1 MTDQQRPGVPE
12 YLSDRRPDPTKGQ
25 EIDFQSP
32 GERAPAVP
40 AKTNYVRWGGL
51 FAGLLIGFAVFFLL
65 PAEIPHNARLTAAIA
80 LLMAAWWMTEAIPI
94 PATALVPLV
103 VFPMLSVPVVGA
115 DGKST
120 AITMNSIG
128 ASYGNSIIFL
138 FLGGFLIAL
147 AMQRWNLHR
156 RIALLVLRVMP
167 SRPGAMIAG
176 FMIATGFMSMWVSN
190 TATAVM
196 MLPIG
201 MSVLALVHQITS
213 KDTGAVEGADQL
225 PEGGVFKSKFATA
238 LMLGIAYAASIGSL
252 ATIIGTP
259 PNAFLAGY
267 MSQTYNEP
275 IGFGQWM
282 MLGVP
287 IAIVFMVIAWF
298 LLTKVIFKPEI
309 KEIPG
314 GKELVKAEL
323 EKLGP
328 VSQGEIRVLV
338 VFVLTALSWIV
349 LPLVFTPPPISDAGI
364 AVLAGV
370 LLFVLPGGSNRGVR
384 LLDWRTAKELPWDV
398 LLLFGGGLALSGM
411 FERSGLTKW
420 IGQLVSGLHGVPIVL
435 IIAVLALGILFLTEL
450 TSNTATAA
458 TFIPVAGGVAL
469 GMGVDPMLLCVP
481 VALAATCAFMLPV
494 ATPPNA
500 VAFGSGYVTIGEMV
514 RGGIWLNLIGVLL
527 ITLAST
533 TLLLWTFG
541 LTL

>member
-527 ITLAST
+527 ITLAVRPSGI
-533 TLLLWTFG
+533 LG
-541 LTL
+541 R